1 MKFSL
6 TVMSGLAGLMLTS
19 LTAQAADVTMR
30 ISLQLPMKSHLGQN
44 LQSGAVAPWRLLVAL
59 QFKDVATSYKNAC
72 RSKRP

>member
-44 LQSGAVAPWRLLVAL
+44 ILLFNEQV
-59 QFKDVATSYKNAC
+59 
-72 RSKRP
+72 